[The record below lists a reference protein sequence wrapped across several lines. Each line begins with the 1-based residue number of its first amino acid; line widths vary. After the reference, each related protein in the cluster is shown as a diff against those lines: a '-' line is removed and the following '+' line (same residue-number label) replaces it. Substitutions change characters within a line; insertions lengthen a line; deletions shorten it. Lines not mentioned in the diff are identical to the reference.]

1 MRQNECRLA
10 TANNT
15 ESNKEYLVNQKN
27 YLIIGG
33 TGGVGQAIVKELLQ
47 RIANEQ
53 NEQSDENIGN
63 ARVYATYHK
72 SQPDFAADNLY
83 WLPMDVSD
91 EDSIEQ
97 AIADIKQ
104 QTTHIDRVINCVGLL
119 HTAHNQPEKALRQL
133 ETDFFLQN
141 MQINALA
148 SLLIAK
154 HIKSLLAKAEH
165 NADKPV
171 IFATISA
178 RVGSIGDNQLGGWY
192 SYRMSKAALNM
203 GIKNLSIEWS
213 RSLKDVC
220 VVVMQPGTVDTQ
232 LSSPFQGNVADEKL
246 FSPAY
251 SAQCLLEVLDRMTA
265 AQSGSF
271 VDWAGESIPW

>member
-1 MRQNECRLA
+1 M
-10 TANNT
+10 
-15 ESNKEYLVNQKN
+15 KQKN

-33 TGGVGQAIVKELLQ
+33 TGGIGQAMVQALLQ
-47 RIANEQ
+47 RQHLANQ
-53 NEQSDENIGN
+53 QSDTDTAHTKI
-63 ARVYATYHK
+63 YATYHK
-72 SQPDFAADNLY
+72 SQPDFAADHLY
-83 WLPMDVSD
+83 WISMDVSD

-104 QTTHIDRVINCVGLL
+104 QTTHIDWVINCVGLL
-119 HTAHNQPEKALRQL
+119 HTPHNQPEKALRQL
-133 ETDFFLQN
+133 ETGFFLQS

-154 HIKSLLAKAEH
+154 HIKPLLAKSERS
-165 NADKPV
+165 ADHPA

-178 RVGSIGDNQLGGWY
+178 RVGSISDNRLGGWY
-192 SYRMSKAALNM
+192 SYRISKAALNM
-203 GIKNLSIEWS
+203 GMKNLSIEWR

-232 LSSPFQGNVADEKL
+232 LSSPFQGDVADEKL
-246 FSPAY
+246 FTPAY
-251 SAQCLLEVLDRMTA
+251 SVARLLAVLDSMSA

>member
-1 MRQNECRLA
+1 M
-10 TANNT
+10 
-15 ESNKEYLVNQKN
+15 NQKN

-72 SQPDFAADNLY
+72 NQPDFAADNLY
-83 WLPMDVSD
+83 WISMDVSD
-91 EDSIEQ
+91 EHSIEQ

-251 SAQCLLEVLDRMTA
+251 SAERLLEVIDRMSA

>member
-1 MRQNECRLA
+1 M
-10 TANNT
+10 
-15 ESNKEYLVNQKN
+15 KQKN
-27 YLIIGG
+27 YLVIGG
-33 TGGVGQAIVKELLQ
+33 TGGIGRAMVQALLQ
-47 RIANEQ
+47 RQHLA
-53 NEQSDENIGN
+53 NEQSDTDTAHTKI
-63 ARVYATYHK
+63 YATYHK
-72 SQPDFAADNLY
+72 SQPDFAADHLY
-83 WLPMDVSD
+83 WISMDVSD

-104 QTTHIDRVINCVGLL
+104 QTTHIDWVINCVGLL
-119 HTAHNQPEKALRQL
+119 HTPHNQPEKALRQMQ
-133 ETDFFLQN
+133 TDFFLQN

-154 HIKSLLAKAEH
+154 HIKPLLKNAERSTD
-165 NADKPV
+165 NPA

-178 RVGSIGDNQLGGWY
+178 RVGSISDNRLGGWY
-192 SYRMSKAALNM
+192 SYRISKAALNM
-203 GIKNLSIEWS
+203 GMKNLSIEWS

-246 FSPAY
+246 FTPAY
-251 SAQCLLEVLDRMTA
+251 SAARLLAVLDSMSA
-265 AQSGSF
+265 AQSGGF

>member
-1 MRQNECRLA
+1 M
-10 TANNT
+10 NNKT
-15 ESNKEYLVNQKN
+15 

-33 TGGVGQAIVKELLQ
+33 TGGIGQAMVQQLVQ
-47 RIANEQ
+47 QTADRPSN
-53 NEQSDENIGN
+53 QSH
-63 ARVYATYHK
+63 RTQVFATYHRNE
-72 SQPDFAADNLY
+72 PNIEAENLH
-83 WLPMDVSD
+83 WLPMNVSD

-97 AIADIKQ
+97 AANTIKQ
-104 QTTHIDRVINCVGLL
+104 TVGHVDWVINCVGLL
-119 HTAHNQPEKALRQL
+119 HTETAQPEKALRQMDT
-133 ETDFFLQN
+133 EFFLKN

-154 HIKSLLAKAEH
+154 HIKPLLAKANRSANH
-165 NADKPV
+165 PA
-171 IFATISA
+171 IFATVSA
-178 RVGSIGDNQLGGWY
+178 RVGSITDNQLGGWY

-203 GIKNLSIEWS
+203 GMKNLSIEWS

-220 VVVMQPGTVDTQ
+220 VVVMQPGTVNTQ
-232 LSSPFQGNVADEKL
+232 LSAPFQGNVAEGHL

-251 SAQCLLEVLDRMTA
+251 SAECLLEVLSGMTV

>member
-1 MRQNECRLA
+1 MRQNEYRLA
-10 TANNT
+10 KDNNAD
-15 ESNKEYLVNQKN
+15 SNKENLVNNKN
-27 YLIIGG
+27 YLVIGG
-33 TGGVGQAIVKELLQ
+33 TGGIGQAIVKELLQ

-53 NEQSDENIGN
+53 SVGN
-63 ARVYATYHK
+63 TGSGNVYATYHK
-72 SQPDFAADNLY
+72 SLPDFESDNLY
-83 WLPMDVSD
+83 WLPMDVSY
-91 EDSIEQ
+91 EGSIEQ
-97 AIADIKQ
+97 VIADIKQ
-104 QTTHIDRVINCVGLL
+104 KTTHIDWVINCVGLL

-133 ETDFFLQN
+133 ETDFFLQS

-154 HIKSLLAKAEH
+154 HIKPLLAKAGRSTD
-165 NADKPV
+165 NPA

-178 RVGSIGDNQLGGWY
+178 RVGSISDNQLGGWY

-203 GIKNLSIEWS
+203 GMKNLSIEWS

-232 LSSPFQGNVADEKL
+232 LSSPFQSNVADENL

-251 SAQCLLEVLDRMTA
+251 SAEHLIEVLDSMSA

>member
-1 MRQNECRLA
+1 M
-10 TANNT
+10 NN
-15 ESNKEYLVNQKN
+15 KI

-33 TGGVGQAIVKELLQ
+33 TGGIGQAMVQQLVQ
-47 RIANEQ
+47 ANHSHGVQ
-53 NEQSDENIGN
+53 IF
-63 ARVYATYHK
+63 ATYHRTA
-72 SQPDFAADNLY
+72 PNIEADNLH
-83 WLPMDVSD
+83 WLPMDISD
-91 EDSIEQ
+91 EDSIKK
-97 AIADIKQ
+97 AANAIKQ
-104 QTTHIDRVINCVGLL
+104 SVGHLDWVINCVGLL
-119 HTAHNQPEKALRQL
+119 HTDTAQPEKALRQIDT
-133 ETDFFLQN
+133 EFFLQN

-148 SLLIAK
+148 GLLIAK
-154 HIKSLLAKAEH
+154 HIKPLFTKAERSAEH
-165 NADKPV
+165 PA

-178 RVGSIGDNQLGGWY
+178 RVGSITDNQLGGWY

-203 GIKNLSIEWS
+203 GMKNLSIEWG

-232 LSSPFQGNVADEKL
+232 LSAPFQGNVAEGHL

-251 SAQCLLEVLDRMTA
+251 SAECLLEVLSGMTA